1 MSEWYFHNISEDIIY
16 GPIND
21 KGAWRGHMRELKK
34 RATIRKYGNDFR
46 CDIAA
51 LPEILAAAVREYR
64 REYNLVGR

>member
-34 RATIRKYGNDFR
+34 SAIIRKYGNDSR

-51 LPEILAAAVREYR
+51 LSEILAIAVREYR
-64 REYNLVGR
+64 REHSLFGR

>member
-21 KGAWRGHMRELKK
+21 RGAWRGHMGEIKK
-34 RATIRKYGNDFR
+34 RAIIRKYGNDTR

-51 LPEILAAAVREYR
+51 LPNILAEAVIEYR
-64 REYNLVGR
+64 NKLKIDGR

>member
-21 KGAWRGHMRELKK
+21 KGAWRGYMRELKK
-34 RATIRKYGNDFR
+34 RATIRKYGNDTC

-51 LPEILAAAVREYR
+51 LPSILAEAVIEYR
-64 REYNLVGR
+64 NKLKLGGR